1 MKKWYTSSGENS
13 DVVTS
18 TRIRLARN
26 IGEYPFPV
34 RLDTSSKKA
43 VCEKIRDA
51 FFGGNAFMDKE
62 FAYIEMASLSETEA
76 VALAEKHLISPEF
89 AAEREGRALILSKD
103 ESVSVMLCEEDHI
116 RIQVMSAGLDME
128 KTFET
133 ADRIDTLLDSALG
146 FAFDEKLGYLT
157 QCPTNLG
164 TGMRASV
171 MLHLPALTACSQIGK
186 LAATVS
192 KLGLTIRGAY
202 GEGSEARG
210 DFYQLS
216 NQVTLGISEK
226 AAMDN
231 LKSIA
236 MQIVER
242 ERNLRKDMIC
252 SAEIQDKIFRAYGIL
267 KNARLLSGDEF
278 MELISLVRLGANEKL
293 IGITEEN
300 IGEVIAASQPAAL
313 ILSKGENAEIKQR
326 DISRAE
332 LVRTRL
338 G

>member
-26 IGEYPFPV
+26 IAEYPFPV
-34 RLDTSSKKA
+34 RLDASSAKA
-43 VCEKIRDA
+43 VCDKIKEA
-51 FFGGNAFMDKE
+51 FFSGNSFMDKE
-62 FAYIEMASLSETEA
+62 FAYIEMDSLSETEA

-103 ESVSVMLCEEDHI
+103 ESVSVMLCEEDHV
-116 RIQVMSAGLDME
+116 RIQVMSAGLNME
-128 KTFET
+128 ETFET

-267 KNARLLSGDEF
+267 KNARLLSGNEF
-278 MELISLVRLGANEKL
+278 MELISLVRLGASEKL

-300 IGEVIAASQPAAL
+300 IGEVIAACQPAAL